1 MRIEPGLAAR
11 VLLSAGLLILVCART
26 TASAP
31 PPRLKMLYTTGEVQ
45 IRQGSVWKKIV
56 QGDPVLLP
64 AVIRT
69 GDQAEAI
76 VLLDWKL
83 KAAVR
88 IPSASLLHL
97 DTPADLTLEK
107 GQVWI
112 LVDEPLV
119 NHPRIRFRSGVL
131 SAEAVVGSFI
141 LKGPERPSLE
151 VYTDS
156 AQARMGKKPPLRIDE
171 GYRMSQ
177 SGSAGR
183 LEYRDYTAWREY
195 ANRFSA
201 LKDDWAVRQLE
212 ADYAS

>member
-1 MRIEPGLAAR
+1 MRAETALAVPALI
-11 VLLSAGLLILVCART
+11 VLALTWTVPRT
-26 TASAP
+26 DAAATGA
-31 PPRLKMLYTTGEVQ
+31 RLKLLHAAGDVQ
-45 IRQGSVWKKIV
+45 VRQGSVWKKAAK
-56 QGDPVLLP
+56 GDPVLLP

-69 GDQAEAI
+69 DAAAEAI
-76 VLLDWKL
+76 ILLDWKL

-88 IPSASLLHL
+88 LPAGSLLHL
-97 DTPADLTLEK
+97 NTPADLTLEK
-107 GQVWI
+107 GQAWI

-119 NHPRIRFRSGVL
+119 NHPRIRLRSGAL

-156 AQARMGKKPPLRIDE
+156 AQVRLGRGSHRRIDE
-171 GYRMSQ
+171 GYRVTDT
-177 SGSAGR
+177 GDPTR

-195 ANRFSA
+195 ANRFST

-212 ADYAS
+212 AEYAS